1 MIFIVYFEKDVAGYF
16 IRYIEF
22 EDKEVIEEELVKIA
36 EESMYE
42 IVDVQKC
49 VLDQWCFVEY
59 YESYVFLQVNSCL
72 IYEMYF
78 MVFMVV

>member
-1 MIFIVYFEKDVAGYF
+1 MIFIVYFEKDVVGYF

-22 EDKEVIEEELVKIA
+22 EDKEVIEEELVKTV

-42 IVDVQKC
+42 IVDVQKR

-59 YESYVFLQVNSCL
+59 YELYVLLQVNSCL